1 MPSRN
6 DGPLGVVAG
15 AARGAARGAAAIPAR
30 AAANVAR
37 DRLEDVADAMLAS
50 PSTLRAVDRILS
62 GPLPEEIVRSAMR
75 NHVLERMLSEL
86 AATGALDDLMSGA
99 LQSRQTQALV
109 DRIVAS
115 DEMQRVMRDV
125 LTSPEVRHALVDQT
139 AGFSDEVVGGLRGRA
154 ARMDEHTDRRAV
166 RAGAYAGIASRA
178 LAFVAD
184 AVLCA
189 ALWVSVSGVA
199 ALVGWIVGGLRPEW
213 LVATLATVGLAA
225 LTGGYFVFF
234 WSTAGR
240 TPGMHL
246 LHLRVAVEDSPA
258 PPSIRRSVVR
268 LVGLALAIIPLFVG
282 FLPVLFDRRR
292 RGIADMMAGT
302 VVVYGS
308 TMGEAALVPTASPVP
323 PPR

>member
-1 MPSRN
+1 MASRG
-6 DGPLGVVAG
+6 DGPFGVVAG
-15 AARGAARGAAAIPAR
+15 AARGAASIPAR
-30 AAANVAR
+30 AAVNVAR

-50 PSTLRAVDRILS
+50 PGTLRAVDRVMA
-62 GPLPEEIVRSAMR
+62 GPLPEEIVRSAVR
-75 NHVLERMLSEL
+75 NRVLERMLSEL
-86 AATGALDDLMSGA
+86 AATGALDELVGGA

-115 DEMQRVMRDV
+115 EEMQRVMRDV

-139 AGFSDEVVGGLRGRA
+139 AGFSEEVVGGLRGRA
-154 ARMDEHTDRRAV
+154 ARMDEHTDRRGV
-166 RAGAYAGIASRA
+166 RTGAYAGIVSRA
-178 LAFVAD
+178 LAFAAD

-199 ALVGWIVGGLRPEW
+199 ALAGWIFGGLRPEW
-213 LVATLATVGLAA
+213 LVATLATIGLAA
-225 LTGGYFVFF
+225 VSGCYFVFF

-268 LVGLALAIIPLFVG
+268 LVGLALAIIPVFAG

-308 TMGEAALVPTASPVP
+308 SAGEVTSTAAAAPAPSS
-323 PPR
+323 R

>member
-1 MPSRN
+1 MASRN

-37 DRLEDVADAMLAS
+37 DRLEDVADAMLAA
-50 PSTLRAVDRILS
+50 PGTLRAVDRVMA
-62 GPLPEEIVRSAMR
+62 GPLPEEIVRSAVR
-75 NHVLERMLSEL
+75 NKVLERMLSEL
-86 AATGALDDLMSGA
+86 AATGALDELVSGT

-115 DEMQRVMRDV
+115 DEMRRVMRDV
-125 LTSPEVRHALVDQT
+125 LTSPEVRHALADQT
-139 AGFSDEVVGGLRGRA
+139 AGFSVEVLSGLRGRA

-166 RAGAYAGIASRA
+166 RAGTYAGIASRA

-189 ALWVSVSGVA
+189 ALWVSVSGVV
-199 ALVGWIVGGLRPEW
+199 ALVTWIFGGLRPEW
-213 LVATLATVGLAA
+213 LVATLATVGLFA
-225 LTGGYFVFF
+225 LSGCYFVFF
-234 WSTAGR
+234 WTTAGR

-246 LHLRVAVEDSPA
+246 LHVRVAVEDSPA
-258 PPSIRRSVVR
+258 PPSVRRSVVR
-268 LVGLALAIIPLFVG
+268 LVGVVLAIIPVFAG

-292 RGIADMMAGT
+292 RGVADMMAGT
-302 VVVYGS
+302 VVVYGAS
-308 TMGEAALVPTASPVP
+308 AGEVAPTAEASAPAAL
-323 PPR
+323 R

>member
-1 MPSRN
+1 MSSRN
-6 DGPLGVVAG
+6 DRRLGFVA
-15 AARGAARGAAAIPAR
+15 GAARGAAAIPAR

-50 PSTLRAVDRILS
+50 PGTLRAVDRVLA
-62 GPLPEEIVRSAMR
+62 GPLPEEIVRSAVR
-75 NHVLERMLSEL
+75 NRVLERMVSEL
-86 AATGALDDLMSGA
+86 AAGGALDELVSGA
-99 LQSRQTQALV
+99 LESRQSQALV
-109 DRIVAS
+109 DRVVAS
-115 DEMQRVMRDV
+115 EEMQRVLRDV

-139 AGFSDEVVGGLRGRA
+139 SGFSEEVVGGLRGRA
-154 ARMDEHTDRRAV
+154 ARLDEHTDRRAV

-189 ALWVSVSGVA
+189 ALWVSVSGVV
-199 ALVGWIVGGLRPEW
+199 ALIGWIFGGLRPEW
-213 LVATLATVGLAA
+213 LVATLASVGLAA
-225 LTGGYFVFF
+225 LSGCYFVFF
-234 WSTAGR
+234 WTTAGR

-258 PPSIRRSVVR
+258 PPSIRRSAVR
-268 LVGLALAIIPLFVG
+268 LVGLVLAVIPVFAG

-308 TMGEAALVPTASPVP
+308 RSAEAAPTVAAP
-323 PPR
+323 PAPSSR

>member
-1 MPSRN
+1 MSSRN
-6 DGPLGVVAG
+6 DRRLGFVA
-15 AARGAARGAAAIPAR
+15 GAARGAAAIPAR

-37 DRLEDVADAMLAS
+37 DRLEEVADAMLAS
-50 PSTLRAVDRILS
+50 PGTLRAVDRVLA
-62 GPLPEEIVRSAMR
+62 GPLPEEIVRSAVR
-75 NHVLERMLSEL
+75 NRVLERMVSEM
-86 AATGALDDLMSGA
+86 AASGALDELVSGA
-99 LQSRQTQALV
+99 LGSRQTQALV

-115 DEMQRVMRDV
+115 EEMQRVMRDV

-139 AGFSDEVVGGLRGRA
+139 TGFSQEVLGGMRGRA
-154 ARMDEHTDRRAV
+154 ARMDEHADRRAV
-166 RAGAYAGIASRA
+166 RTGAYAGIASRA

-189 ALWVSVSGVA
+189 GLWVSVSGVV
-199 ALVGWIVGGLRPEW
+199 ALIGWIVGGLRPEW
-213 LVATLATVGLAA
+213 LVATLATIGLG
-225 LTGGYFVFF
+225 LVSSCYFVFF

-246 LHLRVAVEDSPA
+246 LHVRVAVEDSPA
-258 PPSIRRSVVR
+258 PPSIRRSAVR
-268 LVGLALAIIPLFVG
+268 LVGLALAIIPVFAG

-308 TMGEAALVPTASPVP
+308 TLDGGVATAAASPEASS
-323 PPR
+323 R

>member
-1 MPSRN
+1 MSSRN
-6 DGPLGVVAG
+6 DRRLGFVA
-15 AARGAARGAAAIPAR
+15 GAARGAAAIPAR

-50 PSTLRAVDRILS
+50 PGTLRAVDRILA
-62 GPLPEEIVRSAMR
+62 GPLPEEIVRSAVR
-75 NHVLERMLSEL
+75 NRVLERMVSEM
-86 AATGALDDLMSGA
+86 AASGALDDLVRGA
-99 LQSRQTQALV
+99 LESRQSQALV

-115 DEMQRVMRDV
+115 EEMQRVMRDV
-125 LTSPEVRHALVDQT
+125 LTSPEVRRALVDQT
-139 AGFSDEVVGGLRGRA
+139 AGFSGEVVGGLRGRA
-154 ARMDEHTDRRAV
+154 ARIDEHTDRRAV

-189 ALWVSVSGVA
+189 ALWVSVSGVL
-199 ALVGWIVGGLRPEW
+199 ALIGWIFGGLRPEW
-213 LVATLATVGLAA
+213 LVATLATVGLAGV
-225 LTGGYFVFF
+225 TGCYFVFF

-246 LHLRVAVEDSPA
+246 LHVRVAVEDSPA
-258 PPSIRRSVVR
+258 PPSIRRSAVR
-268 LVGLALAIIPLFVG
+268 LVGLVLAIIPMFAG

-302 VVVYGS
+302 VVVYGPS
-308 TMGEAALVPTASPVP
+308 AGGAAPTVAVP
-323 PPR
+323 PAPSPR

>member
-1 MPSRN
+1 MASRN
-6 DGPLGVVAG
+6 DRRFGFVAG
-15 AARGAARGAAAIPAR
+15 AARGAASIPAR

-50 PSTLRAVDRILS
+50 PGTLRAVDRILA
-62 GPLPEEIVRSAMR
+62 GPLPEEIVRSAVR
-75 NHVLERMLSEL
+75 NRVLERMVSEM
-86 AATGALDDLMSGA
+86 AASGALDELVSGA
-99 LQSRQTQALV
+99 LGSRQSQALV

-115 DEMQRVMRDV
+115 EEMQRVMRDV

-139 AGFSDEVVGGLRGRA
+139 AGFSEEVVGGMRGRA

-189 ALWVSVSGVA
+189 ALWVSVSGVV
-199 ALVGWIVGGLRPEW
+199 ALIGWIFGGLRPEW
-213 LVATLATVGLAA
+213 LVATLASVGLAA
-225 LTGGYFVFF
+225 ISGCYFVFF

-246 LHLRVAVEDSPA
+246 LHVRVAVEDSPA

-268 LVGLALAIIPLFVG
+268 LVGLVLAVIPVFAG

-308 TMGEAALVPTASPVP
+308 TSPEAAPTVAAP
-323 PPR
+323 PAPSSR

>member
-1 MPSRN
+1 MASRN
-6 DGPLGVVAG
+6 DRRFGFVAG
-15 AARGAARGAAAIPAR
+15 AARGAASIPAR

-50 PSTLRAVDRILS
+50 PGTLRAVDRVLA
-62 GPLPEEIVRSAMR
+62 GPLPEEIVRSAVR
-75 NHVLERMLSEL
+75 NRVLERMVSEL
-86 AATGALDDLMSGA
+86 AAGGALDELVGGA
-99 LQSRQTQALV
+99 LESRQSQALV
-109 DRIVAS
+109 DRVVAS
-115 DEMQRVMRDV
+115 EEMQRVLRDV

-139 AGFSDEVVGGLRGRA
+139 SGFSEEVVGGLRGRA
-154 ARMDEHTDRRAV
+154 ARLDEHTDRRAV

-189 ALWVSVSGVA
+189 ALWVSVSGVV
-199 ALVGWIVGGLRPEW
+199 ALIGWIFGGLRPEW
-213 LVATLATVGLAA
+213 LVATLASVGLAA
-225 LTGGYFVFF
+225 LSGCYFVFF
-234 WSTAGR
+234 WTTAGR

-258 PPSIRRSVVR
+258 PPSIRRSAVR
-268 LVGLALAIIPLFVG
+268 LVGLVLAVIPVFAG

-308 TMGEAALVPTASPVP
+308 RSAEAAPTVAAP
-323 PPR
+323 PAPSSR